1 MLGGGA
7 NVLAFFSQF
16 GTSDKDAV
24 GISVIFAVFL
34 AVVGLLIVVVKM
46 IAIAK
51 KSRGIGDVA
60 PWWLWVVAIVLNVL
74 PFVELIVFSVI

>member
-1 MLGGGA
+1 MLGIGG

-16 GTSDKDAV
+16 GTSDKDAA
-24 GISVIFAVFL
+24 GISIIFAIFL
-34 AVVGLLIVVVKM
+34 AVVGLLITIVKM

-74 PFVELIVFSVI
+74 PFIELIVFSAI